1 MAREKKKDEQ
11 VDNVISDET
20 GQFDLRFIL
29 WRQFC
34 AQNGVS
40 VETLPS
46 QLEGDQ
52 KEKWEDLKSSRLR
65 SPKQNRE
72 R

>member
-1 MAREKKKDEQ
+1 MAKGKKEEFEP

-34 AQNGVS
+34 AQNGVP
-40 VETLPS
+40 VDTLPS

-52 KEKWEDLKSSRLR
+52 KEKWENLKSSRLR
-65 SPKQNRE
+65 K
-72 R
+72 

>member
-1 MAREKKKDEQ
+1 MGREKKKDEPVP

-34 AQNGVS
+34 AQNGVP

-52 KEKWEDLKSSRLR
+52 KEKWENLKSSRLR
-65 SPKQNRE
+65 SKK
-72 R
+72 

>member
-1 MAREKKKDEQ
+1 MTKGKDKEGLEP

-34 AQNGVS
+34 AQNGVP

-65 SPKQNRE
+65 SRK
-72 R
+72 

>member
-1 MAREKKKDEQ
+1 MAREKKKDEPPP

-34 AQNGVS
+34 AQNGVP

-46 QLEGDQ
+46 QLEGDH
-52 KEKWEDLKSSRLR
+52 KEKWEALKSRRLR
-65 SPKQNRE
+65 SKK
-72 R
+72 

>member
-1 MAREKKKDEQ
+1 MAREKNKGEPAP

-34 AQNGVS
+34 AQNGIP

-52 KEKWEDLKSSRLR
+52 KEKWENLKSSRLR
-65 SPKQNRE
+65 SKK
-72 R
+72 